1 MQNITFKYPVNIIER
16 LFIEKGSELLYKDS
30 IDTYR
35 LKLHNPKTLIEE
47 LISVCFSAKNGVL
60 TNNDYANATSA
71 ELIKLLNENND
82 GLNFSKVN
90 RNHYLTILK
99 ETKKENYDR
108 IIQSSK
114 IILKD
119 NTNYVEVLFD
129 NIKGIIDT
137 YDIAEPDEATS
148 KNIKKNL
155 IVLQNYKF
163 IELINKGF
171 NKQYLYYFFQV
182 IFIYNKN
189 INLTFSERYEIFK
202 SLNDRSKEK
211 FQIIYTILGKSF
223 QFKEFNKIDESYIQI
238 GKRERSIL
246 KNKASEKV
254 NSYLEE
260 NKLSTLISMEVEAFD
275 YYKAIEIS
283 RDKISKDIDIYHLGF
298 NSHQFEIGKQA
309 VVIGE
314 NDPSKSETFPGNY
327 QIDGYIRSSTFIFE
341 TLLTKVK
348 KIKQNNINEDSYDKL
363 ISAIRYLRTGTESP
377 ELETKLLNY
386 WIGLEYIFTSFNSDE
401 KTIDRIRKYFPVCHS
416 LIYVKR
422 NLYDFHKAIERL
434 NVQGS
439 IPDYNDNLHYL
450 NQHNS
455 YNLIIANTDN
465 QLLKFRAKYFQK
477 WVENPSNIDLALKSH
492 SDNLKWNLTRIYRI
506 RNEIVH
512 NAAIKNGIYVNISHM
527 KYYLTFILNSILD
540 FMAENNIDTNNDG
553 NITIEDYFIAQDI
566 MLGSVKKSTLINYIN
581 IENPNQIL
589 H

>member
-1 MQNITFKYPVNIIER
+1 MQNITFRYAVNIIER

-30 IDTYR
+30 IDSYR

-47 LISVCFSAKNGVL
+47 LVAICFSSKNGAL
-60 TNNDYANATSA
+60 TNNDYANATSS
-71 ELIKLLNENND
+71 ELVKLLNENND
-82 GLNFSKVN
+82 GLNFTKVN
-90 RNHYLTILK
+90 RDYYITVLK
-99 ETKKENYDR
+99 NTKRENYDR

-119 NTNYVEVLFD
+119 NLNYVEVLFD
-129 NIKGIIDT
+129 KIKELIDT
-137 YDIAEPDEATS
+137 YDITEPEEGLS
-148 KNIKKNL
+148 NNIKKNL
-155 IVLQNYKF
+155 VILLNHTL

-182 IFIYNKN
+182 IFIYKN
-189 INLTFSERYEIFK
+189 TNLTFSDRYEIFK
-202 SLNDRSKEK
+202 NINNREKER
-211 FQIIYTILGKSF
+211 FQIIYTINGKSF
-223 QFKEFNKIDESYIQI
+223 QFKEFNKIDLSYEQI
-238 GKRERSIL
+238 GRRERSIL
-246 KNKASEKV
+246 NDSVSTKV
-254 NSYLEE
+254 IQYLDD
-260 NKLSTLISMEVEAFD
+260 NKLRTLISMKVNAFD

-314 NDPSKSETFPGNY
+314 NDASKSTTFPGNY
-327 QIDGYIRSSTFIFE
+327 QIDGYTRSSTFIFD
-341 TLLTKVK
+341 TLLAKVK
-348 KIKQNNINEDSYDKL
+348 KIRQNNINEDSYDKL
-363 ISAIRYLRTGTESP
+363 ISAIRYLRTGTESS

-386 WIGLEYIFTSFNSDE
+386 WIGLEYIFTSFNSEE
-401 KTIDRIRKYFPVCHS
+401 KTIDRIRKYFPICHS

-422 NLYDFHKAIERL
+422 NLYDFHKTVKRL
-434 NVQGS
+434 NVHTF
-439 IPDYNDNLHYL
+439 IPDYNDDLLYL
-450 NQHNS
+450 NKHNT
-455 YNLIIANTDN
+455 YNLIIDNTDN

-477 WVENPSNIDLALKSH
+477 WVESPSNIELALKSH
-492 SDNLKWNLTRIYRI
+492 CDNLKWNLTRIYRI

-540 FMAENNIDTNNDG
+540 FMSENNIDIDNDG
-553 NITIEDYFIAQDI
+553 KITIEDYFITQDI
-566 MLGSVKKSTLINYIN
+566 ILGFTQKETLINYLK